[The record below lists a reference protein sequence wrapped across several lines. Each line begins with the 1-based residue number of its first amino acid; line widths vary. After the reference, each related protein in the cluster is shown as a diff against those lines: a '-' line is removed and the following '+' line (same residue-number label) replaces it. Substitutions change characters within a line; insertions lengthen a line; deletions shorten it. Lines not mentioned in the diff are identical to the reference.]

1 MASYSVGESLLSHY
15 AERLAALEHR
25 YLLVQL
31 MPNRIPGCEV
41 LFVCSEL
48 PTADV
53 VDYYGTLVGADAAA
67 RMRTRV
73 SSVVVPDRSARSL
86 AAKLLD
92 RPDILTELR
101 SQIGERPG
109 GDRALN
115 IHPRRGAHADR
126 VRRRA

>member
-15 AERLAALEHR
+15 AQRLAVLEHR

-73 SSVVVPDRSARSL
+73 SHVVVPDRSARSL
-86 AAKLLD
+86 A
-92 RPDILTELR
+92 P
-101 SQIGERPG
+101 SCSIGRTFSPSY
-109 GDRALN
+109 A
-115 IHPRRGAHADR
+115 RRLVSAPA
-126 VRRRA
+126 VIEP

>member
-1 MASYSVGESLLSHY
+1 MDAFDRLQSRLPAALAANEPGSEIDHVVVAMASYSVGESLLSHY

-53 VDYYGTLVGADAAA
+53 VDYYGTLVGADAAE

-73 SSVVVPDRSARSL
+73 NFVVVPDRSAR
-86 AAKLLD
+86 A
-92 RPDILTELR
+92 RR
-101 SQIGERPG
+101 SVS
-109 GDRALN
+109 A
-115 IHPRRGAHADR
+115 RR
-126 VRRRA
+126 